1 MLSFPVQKQ
10 SKDKSRKLKKNI
22 LASQTFFLYMFLI
35 FPSKDAFKSQFTALS
50 DHIEQ
55 CCRNKISKL
64 SEKGIAS
71 A

>member
-1 MLSFPVQKQ
+1 MLSLPVQKR
-10 SKDKSRKLKKNI
+10 SKDKSRKLKKKYSCK
-22 LASQTFFLYMFLI
+22 ADFFLYMFLI

-64 SEKGIAS
+64 SEKVIAS

>member
-1 MLSFPVQKQ
+1 MLSLPVQKR
-10 SKDKSRKLKKNI
+10 SKDKSRKLKKKI
-22 LASQTFFLYMFLI
+22 LLQARLFSIYVFN

-64 SEKGIAS
+64 SEKVIAS